1 MKVPRQNNNK
11 LIPAVDYI
19 QCKNEIIIIRQYYSN
34 FKDKLNTIFG
44 TTEKEQKKFIN
55 SLTKTTL
62 QDLKNIHEL
71 IIFELTLKRNHN
83 TFETG
88 SKTILNAIE
97 LFCTRFLKIDVSGST
112 EQLFNDENFKQD
124 LLMVSCEMNI
134 SNYLTPRRSL
144 FLRTLQNYYM
154 NYRQNK
160 EKKNIQNIEKNMKD
174 IKIDNEI
181 K

>member
-1 MKVPRQNNNK
+1 M
-11 LIPAVDYI
+11 PASDYI
-19 QCKNEIIIIRQYYSN
+19 ECKNEIIIIRQYFSH

-44 TTEKEQKKFIN
+44 NTEKEQKKFIN

-97 LFCTRFLKIDVSGST
+97 LFCTRFLKIDLSGAT

-124 LLMVSCEMNI
+124 LIMVSCELNI
-134 SNYLTPRRSL
+134 SNYLTPKRSL
-144 FLRTLQNYYM
+144 FLRTLQNYYIT
-154 NYRQNK
+154 YNK
-160 EKKNIQNIEKNMKD
+160 NKIKNNMENIEKNMKD
-174 IKIDNEI
+174 IKVDNETT
-181 K
+181 KK